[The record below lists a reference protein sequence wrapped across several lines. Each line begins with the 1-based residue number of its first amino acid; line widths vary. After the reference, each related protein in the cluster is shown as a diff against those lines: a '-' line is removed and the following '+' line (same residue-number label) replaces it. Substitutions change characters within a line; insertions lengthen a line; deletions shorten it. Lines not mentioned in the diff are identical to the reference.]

1 MRFSKT
7 SRDFKVQKIASTTRR
22 LLCSGSADSSI
33 SYSRSLSLRS
43 DRLKEATSHSGAP
56 LDTTTEERLIRPARN
71 VSGSLRL
78 PGDKSIS
85 HRYAMLGAFA
95 EGTSRFTNFSTGA
108 DCASTL
114 ACMEALGA
122 AVNRIGNEAV
132 EITGVAGR
140 VTPSGSPLDRGN
152 CGSTMRMISGLLSP
166 QQGSFTLIGD
176 ASLSRRPMERIRKPL
191 EAMGAK
197 LTLTDGHAPLT
208 IEGTSLKPIDYT
220 TPVPSAQVKTCVL
233 LAGLQ
238 TAGTTTVR
246 EAVRTR
252 DHSELALRAFGAT
265 LTRTLDSVSIP
276 GPQSLHAISA
286 AVPGDISSAAFF
298 LCAAALF
305 PGSGLVLDSL
315 GLNPTRATLLDV
327 LTALGAH
334 IAVLNLEE
342 QNAELV
348 GTVQVTAPPEGLGST
363 TISGALA
370 AQLIDELPALA
381 AIGPF
386 TSGGI
391 RIRDA
396 RELRVKESDRIALV
410 VRNLRAMGA
419 EVEEFEDGL
428 DVPGGQT
435 LHGATID
442 SGGDHR
448 IAMAFSVAAL
458 RAEGDTLI
466 QGAESAAISFPEFF
480 DLLDLVA
487 ER

>member
-1 MRFSKT
+1 
-7 SRDFKVQKIASTTRR
+7 
-22 LLCSGSADSSI
+22 L
-33 SYSRSLSLRS
+33 
-43 DRLKEATSHSGAP
+43 
-56 LDTTTEERLIRPARN
+56 TEERIIRPAKN
-71 VSGSLRL
+71 IYGSLRL

-85 HRYAMLGAFA
+85 HRYGMLAAFA

-114 ACMEALGA
+114 GCMETLGA
-122 AVNRIGNEAV
+122 RVRRLENGSV
-132 EITGVAGR
+132 EIEGVGGR
-140 VTPSGSPLDRGN
+140 VTPTSAPLDCGN
-152 CGSTMRMISGLLSP
+152 SGSTMRMISGLLAP
-166 QQGSFTLIGD
+166 QLGRFTLVGD
-176 ASLSRRPMERIRKPL
+176 ESLSRRPMERIQKPL
-191 EAMGAK
+191 EAMGAR
-197 LTLTDGHAPLT
+197 LTLTEGHAPLI
-208 IEGTSLKPIDYT
+208 IEGGPLNAIDYT
-220 TPVPSAQVKTCVL
+220 TPVPSAQVKTCIL

-238 TAGTTTVR
+238 TVGTTTVR

-265 LTRTLDSVSIP
+265 VERTLDSVSIC
-276 GPQSLHAISA
+276 GPQKLHAIDA
-286 AVPGDISSAAFF
+286 AVPGDLSSAAFF

-305 PGSGLVLDSL
+305 PGSNLVLDAL
-315 GLNPTRATLLDV
+315 GMNPTRAALLDV
-327 LTALGAH
+327 LAALGVC
-334 IAVLNLEE
+334 ISVLNLEE
-342 QNAELV
+342 KNAELV
-348 GTVQVTAPPEGLGST
+348 GTVRISAPAEGLGST
-363 TISGALA
+363 TISGALT

-396 RELRVKESDRIALV
+396 RELRVKESDRIALAV
-410 VRNLRAMGA
+410 KNLRAMGA
-419 EVEEFEDGL
+419 EVAEFEDGL

-458 RAEGDTLI
+458 RAEGETRV
-466 QGAESAAISFPEFF
+466 QGSESAAISFPEFF

>member
-1 MRFSKT
+1 MHT
-7 SRDFKVQKIASTTRR
+7 STQ
-22 LLCSGSADSSI
+22 
-33 SYSRSLSLRS
+33 
-43 DRLKEATSHSGAP
+43 
-56 LDTTTEERLIRPARN
+56 ERIIRPARN
-71 VSGSLRL
+71 ILGSLRL

-85 HRYAMLGAFA
+85 HRYGMLAAFA
-95 EGTSRFTNFSTGA
+95 EGTSHFTNFSTGA

-114 ACMEALGA
+114 ACMKALGA
-122 AVNRIGNEAV
+122 KVGRLADGSV
-132 EITGVAGR
+132 EVTGVGGR
-140 VTPSGSPLDRGN
+140 VTPAKHPLDCGN
-152 CGSTMRMISGLLSP
+152 SGSTMRMISGLLAP
-166 QQGSFTLIGD
+166 QQGRFTLVGD

-191 EAMGAK
+191 AEMGAR
-197 LTLTDGHAPLT
+197 LTLTDGHAPV
-208 IEGTSLKPIDYT
+208 IIDGTPLRAIDYT

-238 TAGTTTVR
+238 TEGTTTVR

-252 DHSELALRAFGAT
+252 DHSELALRAFGANI
-265 LTRTLDSVSIP
+265 TRSANAVSVT
-276 GPQSLHAISA
+276 GPQSLHALDA

-305 PGSGLVLDSL
+305 SGSSLVLDSL
-315 GLNPTRATLLDV
+315 GMNPTRAALLDV
-327 LTALGAH
+327 LTALGAR

-342 QNAELV
+342 KNAELV
-348 GTVQVTAPPEGLGST
+348 GTVQVSAPADGLKSVE
-363 TISGALA
+363 ISGTLA
-370 AQLIDELPALA
+370 AQLIDELPVLA
-381 AIGPF
+381 AIAPY

-396 RELRVKESDRIALV
+396 KELRVKESDRIALV
-410 VRNLRAMGA
+410 AKNLRAMGA
-419 EVEEFEDGL
+419 EVIEFEDGL
-428 DVPGGQT
+428 DVPGGQS

-458 RAEGDTLI
+458 RAEGETLI

-480 DLLDLVA
+480 DLLDQVA

>member
-1 MRFSKT
+1 LHT
-7 SRDFKVQKIASTTRR
+7 A
-22 LLCSGSADSSI
+22 
-33 SYSRSLSLRS
+33 
-43 DRLKEATSHSGAP
+43 
-56 LDTTTEERLIRPARN
+56 TEERIIRPAKN
-71 VSGSLRL
+71 VFGSLRL

-85 HRYAMLGAFA
+85 HRYGMLAAFA
-95 EGTSRFTNFSTGA
+95 QGTSRFTNFSTGA

-114 ACMEALGA
+114 RCMEALGA
-122 AVNRIGNEAV
+122 KVRRLEDGSV
-132 EITGVAGR
+132 EVTGVGGR
-140 VTPSGSPLDRGN
+140 VTPSEAPLDCGN
-152 CGSTMRMISGLLSP
+152 SGSTMRMISGLLAP
-166 QQGSFTLIGD
+166 QAGSFTLVGD
-176 ASLSRRPMERIRKPL
+176 ASLSRRPMGRIQKPL
-191 EAMGAK
+191 EEMGAR
-197 LTLTDGHAPLT
+197 LTLTEGHAPLT
-208 IEGTSLKPIDYT
+208 IEGGALEAIDYT

-246 EAVRTR
+246 EALRTR

-265 LTRTLDSVSIP
+265 LTRSVNSVSIA
-276 GPQSLHAISA
+276 GPQTLHAIDA

-334 IAVLNLEE
+334 ISVLNLEE
-342 QNAELV
+342 KNAELV
-348 GTVQVTAPPEGLGST
+348 GTVQVSAPAEGLGST
-363 TISGALA
+363 TVSGALA
-370 AQLIDELPALA
+370 AQLIDELPVLA
-381 AIGPF
+381 AIGPY

-396 RELRVKESDRIALV
+396 KELRVKESDRIALV
-410 VRNLRAMGA
+410 VKNLRAMGA

-458 RAEGDTLI
+458 RAVGETRI

-487 ER
+487 VR

>member
-1 MRFSKT
+1 M
-7 SRDFKVQKIASTTRR
+7 
-22 LLCSGSADSSI
+22 
-33 SYSRSLSLRS
+33 
-43 DRLKEATSHSGAP
+43 H
-56 LDTTTEERLIRPARN
+56 TTTEERLIRPARN
-71 VSGSLRL
+71 IYGSLRL

-85 HRYAMLGAFA
+85 HRYGMLAAFA

-114 ACMEALGA
+114 ACMQALGA
-122 AVNRIGNEAV
+122 KVNRSSSNSV
-132 EITGVAGR
+132 EVTGVAGH
-140 VTPSGSPLDRGN
+140 VVPAGHPLDCGN
-152 CGSTMRMISGLLSP
+152 SGSTMRMISGLLAP

-191 EAMGAK
+191 SDMGAQ
-197 LTLTDGHAPLT
+197 LTLTEGHAPLT
-208 IEGTSLKPIDYT
+208 IQGGPLKPIDYT

-233 LAGLQ
+233 LAGFQ
-238 TAGTTTVR
+238 TTGTTTVR

-265 LTRTLDSVSIP
+265 LARTIDSVSIS
-276 GPQSLHAISA
+276 GPQSLRAIDA
-286 AVPGDISSAAFF
+286 RIPGDISSAAFF
-298 LCAAALF
+298 LCAAAIF
-305 PGSGLVLDSL
+305 PGSSLLLDSL

-327 LTALGAH
+327 LTALGAK
-334 IAVLNLEE
+334 ISVLNLEE
-342 QNAELV
+342 KNAELV
-348 GTVQVTAPPEGLGST
+348 GTVQISAPPEGLGST
-363 TISGALA
+363 EVSGALA

-381 AIGPF
+381 AIAPY

-396 RELRVKESDRIALV
+396 KELRVKESDRIALV
-410 VRNLRAMGA
+410 VKNLRAMGA

-428 DVPGGQT
+428 DVPGGQS

-458 RAEGDTLI
+458 RAEGETLI
-466 QGAESAAISFPEFF
+466 QGAESAGISFPEFF

>member
-1 MRFSKT
+1 MHT
-7 SRDFKVQKIASTTRR
+7 AAQ
-22 LLCSGSADSSI
+22 
-33 SYSRSLSLRS
+33 
-43 DRLKEATSHSGAP
+43 
-56 LDTTTEERLIRPARN
+56 ERLIRPARN
-71 VSGSLRL
+71 IYGSLRL

-114 ACMEALGA
+114 SCMEALGA
-122 AVNRIGNEAV
+122 KINRSGSDAIEV
-132 EITGVAGR
+132 TGVAGR
-140 VTPSGSPLDRGN
+140 VTPAGHPLDCGN
-152 CGSTMRMISGLLSP
+152 SGSTMRMISGLLAA
-166 QQGSFTLIGD
+166 QQGSFTLTGD
-176 ASLSRRPMERIRKPL
+176 ASLSRRPMERIRRPL
-191 EAMGAK
+191 EAMGAR
-197 LTLTDGHAPLT
+197 LTLTDGHAPLS
-208 IEGTSLKPIDYT
+208 IEGGPLRSIDYT

-238 TAGTTTVR
+238 TSGITKVR
-246 EAVRTR
+246 EALRTR

-265 LTRTLDSVSIP
+265 LTRTLESVSIS
-276 GPQSLHAISA
+276 GPQALHAIEA

-298 LCAAALF
+298 MCAAALF
-305 PGSGLVLDSL
+305 PGSGLVLDSI

-327 LTALGAH
+327 LTALGAR

-342 QNAELV
+342 KHAELV
-348 GTVQVTAPPEGLGST
+348 GTVQISAPPEGLGST
-363 TISGALA
+363 AISGPLA
-370 AQLIDELPALA
+370 AQLIDELPVLA
-381 AIGPF
+381 AIAPF

-396 RELRVKESDRIALV
+396 KELRVKESDRIALV
-410 VRNLRAMGA
+410 AKNLRAMGA
-419 EVEEFEDGL
+419 EVIEFEDGL

-442 SGGDHR
+442 AGGDHR
-448 IAMAFSVAAL
+448 IAMAFSIAAL
-458 RAEGDTLI
+458 RAQGDTLI

-480 DLLDLVA
+480 ELLDLVA

>member
-1 MRFSKT
+1 L
-7 SRDFKVQKIASTTRR
+7 ST
-22 LLCSGSADSSI
+22 
-33 SYSRSLSLRS
+33 
-43 DRLKEATSHSGAP
+43 ATQ
-56 LDTTTEERLIRPARN
+56 ERIIRPARN
-71 VSGSLRL
+71 ILGTLRL

-95 EGTSRFTNFSTGA
+95 QGTSRFSNFSTGA

-114 ACMEALGA
+114 SCMQALGA
-122 AVNRIGNEAV
+122 GVRKLDDGRI
-132 EITGVAGR
+132 EIDGVGGR
-140 VTPSGSPLDRGN
+140 VTPANHPLDCGN
-152 CGSTMRMISGLLSP
+152 SGSTMRMISGLLAP

-191 EAMGAK
+191 AEMSADI
-197 LTLTDGHAPLT
+197 TLTEGHAPIMIKGAALRA
-208 IEGTSLKPIDYT
+208 IDYN
-220 TPVPSAQVKTCVL
+220 TPVPSAQVKTCIL

-238 TAGTTTVR
+238 TEGATIVR
-246 EAVRTR
+246 EALRTR
-252 DHSELALRAFGAT
+252 DHSELALRAFGAN
-265 LTRTLDSVSIP
+265 LTRSIDSITIT
-276 GPQSLHAISA
+276 GPQTLQAIEA

-305 PGSGLVLDSL
+305 PGSGLILDGI

-327 LTALGAH
+327 LTALGAS
-334 IAVLNLEE
+334 IAVLQLQEVHS
-342 QNAELV
+342 ELV
-348 GTVQVTAPPEGLGST
+348 GTVQISADNDGLRST

-370 AQLIDELPALA
+370 AQLIDELPVLA
-381 AIGPF
+381 AIGPY

-396 RELRVKESDRIALV
+396 KELRVKESDRIALV
-410 VRNLRAMGA
+410 ARNLRAMGA

-435 LHGATID
+435 LHGAVID

-458 RAEGDTLI
+458 RAEGETLI